1 MLHLAR
7 TDEYLI
13 LLDVAAMHAD
23 LSHASGRKQA
33 RTYHPIGISTKVLL
47 RSVLAGEAHNEHFAE
62 YGRLRTEHWGTYS
75 IWHLIAYSSK
85 FLTYYLAIEIYVGAP
100 IKLNPYNGETVGGLR
115 TDATHTGTAIDGGLN
130 RECDELLNFLC
141 RHATGFGH
149 YDYGRG
155 VEVREHVDIGLAGG
169 V

>member
-7 TDEYLI
+7 AYEYLI

-62 YGRLRTEHWGTYS
+62 YGRLRTEHRGTHS
-75 IWHLIAYSSK
+75 FGHLFAYSGE
-85 FLTYYLAIEIYVGAP
+85 FLADYLSGKIYVGAP
-100 IKLNPYNGETVGGLR
+100 IKLYPYNGETIGGLR
-115 TDATHTGTAIDGGLN
+115 ADTTHTGTAIDGGLN
-130 RECDELLNFLC
+130 RECHKLFHFLSC
-141 RHATGFGH
+141 HATSFGH

>member
-1 MLHLAR
+1 
-7 TDEYLI
+7 
-13 LLDVAAMHAD
+13 MHAD
-23 LSHASGRKQA
+23 LSHASGRTQA

-62 YGRLRTEHWGTYS
+62 YGRLRTEHWGTYTGR
-75 IWHLIAYSSK
+75 HLIANSSK

-100 IKLNPYNGETVGGLR
+100 IKLYPHYRETIGGLR
-115 TDATHTGTAIDGGLN
+115 ADTTHTGTAIDGGLN
-130 RECDELLNFLC
+130 RECDELLHFLSC
-141 RHATGFGH
+141 HATSFGH
-149 YDYGRG
+149 DDYGRG